1 MLGRKEVRMRYQ
13 TLGRSAL
20 KVSELCL
27 GTMTFGSN
35 FHTIAE
41 NTAEQAREMLGK
53 AWDAGVNFI
62 DTADIYSYGESE
74 RIVGQAIRELEIPR
88 DKLVLAT
95 KVCGPMSEAAQSG
108 SGDVNNIGLSRKH
121 ILESCH
127 ASLKRLQTD
136 YIDLYQLHGWDIRGS
151 LEEALSALDH
161 LVRDGKVLY
170 VGVSNWPVRH
180 IARALALADAHLHE
194 RFVSLQA
201 YYSLVGRDVEHEL
214 VPLCLEQELGLLPWS
229 PLAGGFLSGKF
240 RRGQEGPNDARRT
253 RFDFPPIDRERGLD
267 AVEKMA
273 EIAAARGVSIAQ
285 IAIAWLRSQ
294 PAVTSVILGA
304 NKLDQLED
312 NLAAADLELKMSEVE
327 SLSAITEPAKLYP
340 QWMVERMNAGR

>member
-1 MLGRKEVRMRYQ
+1 MRYQ

-41 NTAEQAREMLGK
+41 NTAEQAREMLAA
-53 AWDAGVNFI
+53 AWDAGVNFV
-62 DTADIYSYGESE
+62 DTADIYSFGESE
-74 RIVGQAIRELEIPR
+74 RMVGQAVRELDVPR
-88 DKLVLAT
+88 EKLVLAT
-95 KVCGPMSEAAQSG
+95 KVCGPMSDQAQSG
-108 SGDVNNIGLSRKH
+108 RGDVNNAGLSRKH
-121 ILESCH
+121 IVESCH

-136 YIDLYQLHGWDIRGS
+136 YIDLYQLHGWDNRGC
-151 LEEALSALDH
+151 LEEILGALDH
-161 LVRDGKVLY
+161 LVRSGKVLY
-170 VGVSNWPVRH
+170 VGVSNWPARH
-180 IARALALADAHLHE
+180 IARALALADARVQE

-201 YYSLVGRDVEHEL
+201 YYSLAGRDVEHEL

-240 RRGQEGPNDARRT
+240 RRGREQPGDARRS
-253 RFDFPPIDRERGLD
+253 RFDFPPIERERALD
-267 AVEKMA
+267 AVETMA
-273 EIAAARGVSIAQ
+273 EIASGRGASIAQ

-304 NKLDQLED
+304 NKPSQLRD
-312 NLAAADLELKMSEVE
+312 NLAAADVELKMSEVQA
-327 SLSAITEPAKLYP
+327 LSTITEPPKLYP